1 MLNGCGLLTGHAYV
15 VLSAVELSNGA
26 KLVKLRNPWGSERYK
41 CDYNDSSALWT
52 KELRQEA
59 GATPEAVNEGI
70 FFVTIEDYL
79 TQGHATVVSYDT
91 TGWFSD
97 HFLMLNDPQESPGSW
112 SWCGITCTRHTLT
125 VTSEVD
131 QIVFLTANLWEQRTY
146 PEECRK
152 SNKVHSIYRKGSRT
166 VDIFRDGSH

>member
-1 MLNGCGLLTGHAYV
+1 MNGCGLLTGHAYV

-79 TQGHATVVSYDT
+79 T
-91 TGWFSD
+91 
-97 HFLMLNDPQESPGSW
+97 
-112 SWCGITCTRHTLT
+112 
-125 VTSEVD
+125 
-131 QIVFLTANLWEQRTY
+131 
-146 PEECRK
+146 
-152 SNKVHSIYRKGSRT
+152 
-166 VDIFRDGSH
+166 